1 MMNLMEP
8 LPLPQKSQPNKNKQL
23 RIHYYFSLCHFAIGW
38 GEVRLKIE
46 DCVQNERC
54 VFSPNEQMN
63 RRVVF
68 LNFSEVL
75 FSYVSQFL
83 LKELRFQ

>member
-8 LPLPQKSQPNKNKQL
+8 PPPKKNKQTKTNNSGYITTFHCAFL
-23 RIHYYFSLCHFAIGW
+23 PSDGVKGDW
-38 GEVRLKIE
+38 RLKI
-46 DCVQNERC
+46 
-54 VFSPNEQMN
+54 VFKMKDVFFHRMN
-63 RRVVF
+63 KWTVF

-83 LKELRFQ
+83 LKELRFQW

>member
-8 LPLPQKSQPNKNKQL
+8 PPPQKKQANKNKQL
-23 RIHYYFSLCHFAIGW
+23 RIHYYFSLCLFAIGW

-68 LNFSEVL
+68 LNFL
-75 FSYVSQFL
+75 KFYFL
-83 LKELRFQ
+83 MLVNFY